1 MKYKNFGKYILSLC
15 FLAAIGIFCMLKG
28 RNIWLLIRNDLTL
41 PDQIEK
47 RLIDGNGAVAK
58 MLHMRGYYSDLG
70 IYITDDLSIISK
82 SDQTTTDYEY
92 QQMCQFKDFLDQQDI
107 QLLYVNAP
115 VKYLDDSVFQK
126 EFGLDS
132 YSNQNSDKLLSRM
145 KDADIECLD
154 LREEIK
160 QDHMEI
166 SQMFYRT
173 DHHWTTRSGFW
184 ATRKIAETLNDKFG
198 YHIDM
203 ALYDESQYRITEYSQ
218 KWLGEQGRKIALSY
232 AGLDDYTFME
242 PKFSTDLTFYN
253 KDQKQE
259 GDFGILVDK
268 TRLNSD
274 QDVYD
279 AQSLHYTYLPGVTS
293 TAEIQNHKKKS
304 GRVLLLADSYM
315 HVVMPFLSLGVSD
328 LSMCAPRYYRG
339 VRKLIKERKVDT
351 VVILYAQFM
360 IGAHDDPDSANYN
373 QFTFD

>member
-1 MKYKNFGKYILSLC
+1 MKLKYFGKYILSLC
-15 FLAAIGIFCMLKG
+15 FLAAIGIFCLSKG
-28 RNIWLLIRNDLTL
+28 RDIWLLVRNDLKL

-47 RLIDGNGAVAK
+47 RLIDGNGAAAK
-58 MLHMRGYYSDLG
+58 MLNMRGYYSDLG

-82 SDQTTTDYEY
+82 SEQTTTDYEY
-92 QQMCQFKDFLDQQDI
+92 QQMCQLKDFLDQQDI

-126 EFGLDS
+126 EFGLDN
-132 YSNQNSDKLLSRM
+132 YSNQNADKLLSRM
-145 KDADIECLD
+145 TDAGIACLD

-160 QDHMEI
+160 QDNMEI
-166 SQMFYRT
+166 SEMFYRT

-184 ATRKIAETLNDKFG
+184 ATRKIAETLNDQFG
-198 YHIDM
+198 YHINMD
-203 ALYDESQYRITEYSQ
+203 LYDESQYHVTEYSQ

-232 AGLDDYTFME
+232 VGLDDYTFME
-242 PKFSTDLTFYN
+242 PKFSTDLTFYH

-259 GDFGILVDK
+259 GDFGILVDR
-268 TRLNSD
+268 TRLHSE
-274 QDVYD
+274 QDVYS
-279 AQSLHYTYLPGVTS
+279 AQSLHYTYLPSVTS
-293 TAEIQNHKKKS
+293 TGEIQNHKQKN

-328 LSMCAPRYYRG
+328 LTMCAPRYYRG
-339 VRKLIKERKVDT
+339 VRKLIQERKVDT

-360 IGAHDDPDSANYN
+360 IGAHDDPDSANFN